1 MTEQVKA
8 FEDLMKILVTHP
20 DFDKALVRVD
30 IDGMELSTPCLIDPN
45 IIDDVPN
52 VADCKNLVLIIL
64 SVYQFLDQHFID
76 PKGQCSRLF
85 YDVKQA
91 GFRTRITERDS
102 FGPLGSC
109 VMIPMLDA
117 DGNFIKTGSITDIWF
132 EIYYG

>member
-8 FEDLMKILVTHP
+8 FEDLMMILVTHP

-30 IDGMELSTPCLIDPN
+30 IDGQELLTPCLIDPS
-45 IIDDVPN
+45 IIDDVPT
-52 VADCKNLVLIIL
+52 VTECKDLVLIVL
-64 SVYQFLDQHFID
+64 KVYQFLDQYFID
-76 PKGQCSRLF
+76 AKGQCSRLF
-85 YDVKQA
+85 YNVKQA

-109 VMIPMLDA
+109 VSVPKLD
-117 DGNFIKTGSITDIWF
+117 NNVFIRTGSIDDTWF